1 MAGAEQVS
9 LVDAPGSALEGAR
22 RNAELN
28 GVSGKVVTHKGKAIE
43 ALKIF

>member
-1 MAGAEQVS
+1 MPS
-9 LVDAPGSALEGAR
+9 GSALEGAR

-43 ALKIF
+43 ALKNLLAEGEKI